1 MLLSLFYS
9 FSNLFFFIYLST
21 SIDQKIMYFYFH
33 YSDSHIPAYLCL
45 FSYPHIYLCWSKKI
59 FISFLSNDRI
69 RMAFRV
75 DCCCRCRC
83 RHEDEKVR
91 EKTNRRTK
99 WQNHE
104 RVFVKHPLLIWWLSE
119 VNNVPVS
126 QAGVLLDP
134 MSITY
139 DFDMET
145 KFEAGSRS
153 IFLGSNPVSEHFT
166 LIYSTFDMEP
176 IT

>member
-9 FSNLFFFIYLST
+9 FSIFVFLSIYLPLLIKKLWISIFITLTVLFLRIFVYSAIHIST
-21 SIDQKIMYFYFH
+21 CVDQ
-33 YSDSHIPAYLCL
+33 
-45 FSYPHIYLCWSKKI
+45 KI

-75 DCCCRCRC
+75 DCRCRC

-119 VNNVPVS
+119 VNNIPVS

-139 DFDMET
+139 DFDMEP

-166 LIYSTFDMEP
+166 SIYSTFDW
-176 IT
+176 